1 MATVQSDLENRLSK
15 NLIQGMVPGVSGKPS
30 PGRLSESERE
40 RPWDQ
45 VQTLLASAARLPRE
59 IVSDSR
65 RTLGLVTAPD
75 KLVAA
80 FNVFSDPLVARYL
93 DGRRVDVQARGDWS

>member
-1 MATVQSDLENRLSK
+1 M
-15 NLIQGMVPGVSGKPS
+15 
-30 PGRLSESERE
+30 
-40 RPWDQ
+40 
-45 VQTLLASAARLPRE
+45 LLASAARLPRE

-65 RTLGLVTAPD
+65 RTLGLVTTPE

-93 DGRRVDVQARGDWS
+93 DGRRVDAQARHDLELIKRIQDHPTAAPKQRAHALFRLIEGATLDRVTAAMIDETATG